1 MVSYLEKAL
10 SQIDSIFVIYSAPC
24 FLKAINSRLF
34 STADVKRLALCAN
47 VSETPK
53 VDPIDWTA

>member
-1 MVSYLEKAL
+1 MLSYLEKAL

-47 VSETPK
+47 VSETP
-53 VDPIDWTA
+53 TH